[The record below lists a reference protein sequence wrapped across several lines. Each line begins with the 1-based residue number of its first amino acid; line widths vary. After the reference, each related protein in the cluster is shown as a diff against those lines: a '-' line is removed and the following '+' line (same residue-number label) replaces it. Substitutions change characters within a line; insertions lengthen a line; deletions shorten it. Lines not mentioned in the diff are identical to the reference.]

1 MSTAAKDLS
10 YFTLRLRELL
20 ERSFPEKAGD
30 TAFVDQRSALSAIT
44 YEQAFKGGNSH
55 DASLRIAEKVLF
67 EGLHFSRYN
76 TVFKVVCNEF
86 DRLMADE
93 ELRSFALNMFPVC
106 EEVFKGYNLTDDFE
120 DNPDYDLLYTELIGT
135 IQLWIEDHGLQ

>member
-1 MSTAAKDLS
+1 MRTVAKDLS

-20 ERSFPEKAGD
+20 DSSFPEKAGD
-30 TAFVDQRSALSAIT
+30 TAFVDQRSARSAIT
-44 YEQAFKGGNSH
+44 YEQAFKAGNSH

-67 EGLHFSRYN
+67 EGLHFSRYD
-76 TVFKVVCNEF
+76 TVFKVVCCEF

-93 ELRSFALNMFPVC
+93 ELHPFALKMFSVC

-120 DNPDYDLLYTELIGT
+120 DSPGYELLYTELIGT
-135 IQLWIEDHGLQ
+135 IQLWIDDHGLQ